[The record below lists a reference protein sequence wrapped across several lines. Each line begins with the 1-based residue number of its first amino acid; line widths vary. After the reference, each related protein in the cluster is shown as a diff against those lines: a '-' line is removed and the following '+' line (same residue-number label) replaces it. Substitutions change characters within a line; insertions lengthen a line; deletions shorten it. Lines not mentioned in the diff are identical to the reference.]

1 MNNGRFRR
9 RGPYKPYKPDM
20 QNRERKKPEVRIKK
34 LDMGRIDEF
43 SFILSRTVESL
54 PDSIRGQ
61 IKGSVYAIASKQ
73 GVKEAKDYIVKKKSE
88 GIIDNSMEKKLL
100 DLVYDYS
107 KYR

>member
-1 MNNGRFRR
+1 MNSGKYRK
-9 RGPYKPYKPDM
+9 RGPYKPYRPDS
-20 QNRERKKPEVRIKK
+20 QNRDRNKPEAMIKK
-34 LDMGRIDEF
+34 LDMGRIEEF
-43 SFILSRTVESL
+43 SFILSRTLESL

-61 IKGSVYAIASKQ
+61 IKGSVYAIASKK
-73 GVKEAKDYIVKKKSE
+73 GVKEAKDYILKKHSE